1 MTFAPRLLKV
11 ADDAAAR
18 HELTTLGVDPVGI
31 ERMTAKMLL
40 RLVRIDRVT
49 CRAANILKQEML
61 ALGGDAA
68 VARGTVACSLP
79 TTDVVLI
86 GTLKQ
91 LEQLARRLGVQP
103 FGLADLG
110 QELIQLL
117 AWLDKPALLLRGRTV
132 ELDLSRPRIMG
143 ILNATPDSFSDG
155 GRYNRVDAAL
165 MRAGEMVAEGA
176 DLIDVGGESTR
187 PGALTVS
194 IEEELDRVI
203 PIIEALR
210 AEFALPLSI
219 DTNKSSVAAAAVAAG
234 VEFVN
239 DISGLQFDPQ
249 MAAVVAANS
258 AGLILMHTRGR
269 PETMQHDTNY
279 PNLLGQ
285 VISGL
290 RDSLSCALA
299 AGVKAERIA
308 VDPGIGFGKNVS
320 GNLELLRHLD
330 ELHSLG
336 RPLLLGTSRK
346 SFIGTI
352 LGEDDPVQRLNG
364 SLATVALAV
373 AAGVRLLRVHDVRAS
388 REAAL
393 TAWAVVSGQ
402 HP

>member
-18 HELTTLGVDPVGI
+18 HELMTLGVDPVGI
-31 ERMTAKMLL
+31 ERMAAKMLL

-91 LEQLARRLGVQP
+91 LEHLAKRLGVQP
-103 FGLADLG
+103 FGLANLG

-117 AWLDKPALLLRGRTV
+117 AWLDKPATLLRGRTV

-187 PGALTVS
+187 PGALAVS
-194 IEEELDRVI
+194 VEEELDRVI
-203 PIIEALR
+203 PIIEALH

-219 DTNKSSVAAAAVAAG
+219 DTSKSGVAAAAAAAG

-239 DISGLQFDPQ
+239 DISGLQFDAQ
-249 MAAVVAANS
+249 MAKVVAASS

-269 PETMQHDTNY
+269 PETMQHDTKY
-279 PNLLGQ
+279 LDLTGQ

-290 RDSLSCALA
+290 RDSLSLALA
-299 AGVKAERIA
+299 AGVKVERIA
-308 VDPGIGFGKNVS
+308 VDPGIGFGKDVA

-352 LGEDDPVQRLNG
+352 LGEDDPVQRLHG

-402 HP
+402 RP